1 MPHVKN
7 NNKFIAYF
15 IHTRCIDIVKLTY
28 TKVYVEQPGAS
39 SVMMAY
45 KLANA
50 QGSCDDGEY
59 NMGFKL
65 LKLLQNKKIKHAVI
79 FVARYSR
86 GQHLGA
92 ARFQVLTEVATK
104 LIDSM
109 SQDDPVEIGSPEH
122 SSSPQAETSSRG
134 RRKARKTVVD
144 V

>member
-1 MPHVKN
+1 
-7 NNKFIAYF
+7 
-15 IHTRCIDIVKLTY
+15 
-28 TKVYVEQPGAS
+28 
-39 SVMMAY
+39 MMAY

-50 QGSCDDGEY
+50 QGSCDDDEY

-65 LKLLQNKKIKHAVI
+65 LKLLQNKKIKHAAI
-79 FVARYSR
+79 FMARYSR

-92 ARFQVLTEVATK
+92 AQFQVVTEVATK

-134 RRKARKTVVD
+134 RCRARKTVVD